1 MPINGMSTAEQ
12 PPATD
17 RALDLMP
24 EIPWRVI
31 ELDGIEWSEQDLV
44 DVLRSRGGSK
54 AEAARRRRLREALS
68 SELHRRAWPIL
79 KAMIR
84 EGRIEALLPWPV
96 LYEPGDQVALQT
108 NESVRDDLVAD
119 VLTAAMTHF
128 WSYAIKQKAFQPRRE
143 KGSASLL
150 TYFVHGALY
159 AYPEAYRQWSTLRH
173 DRITKQVGKI
183 IDEPTVEVTAEIAA
197 EDRVVLDRGFTEVNA
212 LAKPTVRK
220 LLALMRLGYSA
231 AEAGAMLDVSARA
244 VEGHMRRLR
253 SAVATARRRGLL
265 RSPWDTSPTPP
276 GPFRRIDLT
285 APTRADLR
293 RRGSVVR

>member
-1 MPINGMSTAEQ
+1 MPINRSTAVEE
-12 PPATD
+12 PSASD
-17 RALDLMP
+17 GAIDLVP

-31 ELDGIEWSEQDLV
+31 RLDGIEWSEQDLV
-44 DVLRSRGGSK
+44 DVLRSRDGST
-54 AEAARRRRLREALS
+54 AEVARRRRLREALS

-79 KAMIR
+79 KSMIR

-96 LYEPGDQVALQT
+96 MYEHGDQVALQT

-119 VLTAAMTHF
+119 VITAAMTHF
-128 WSYAIKQKAFQPRRE
+128 WAYAIEGEMFQPRRE
-143 KGSASLL
+143 LGSASLV

-159 AYPEAYRQWSTLRH
+159 AYPETYRKWSSLRH
-173 DRITKQVGKI
+173 DRITKQLTDI
-183 IDEPTVEVTAEIAA
+183 IDLSAADTIA
-197 EDRVVLDRGFTEVNA
+197 EDRVVLDHGFTQVNA
-212 LAKPTVRK
+212 LAKPVARK

-231 AEAGAMLDVSARA
+231 AEAGAMLDLSARA

-265 RSPWDTSPTPP
+265 RSPWDTRLTPP
-276 GPFRRIDLT
+276 GPFRQIDLT